1 MKVSW
6 EVDDGY
12 IGSRPQTTT
21 VPDAE
26 IRDCETKEEARK
38 LIEEYI
44 SEDFQQT
51 ISWGL
56 KNIKE
61 LDENLKD
68 MFPATVG

>member
-12 IGSRPQTTT
+12 IGSRPQTTI
-21 VPDAE
+21 VPDDE
-26 IRDCETKEEARK
+26 IRDCETKEEAQK

-56 KNIKE
+56 RNIE
-61 LDENLKD
+61 DLDKNLKD
-68 MFPATVG
+68 LIG